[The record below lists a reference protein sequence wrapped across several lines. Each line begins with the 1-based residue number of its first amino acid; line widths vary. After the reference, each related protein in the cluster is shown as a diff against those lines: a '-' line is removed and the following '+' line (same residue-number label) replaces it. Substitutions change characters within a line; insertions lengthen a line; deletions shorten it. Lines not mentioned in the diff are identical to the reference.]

1 MRKRQHFRDTL
12 PDKAME
18 LVGQLGDG
26 LRNVVPAG
34 AGKWLQTGA
43 AIGVARTGTRVVGQV
58 VRRNPVAVAAAA
70 AGIGLV
76 LYAVRRHRRKA
87 EAEAAIEGKS
97 RRIEARR
104 GAPRKRATN
113 QDGVVAASGADGD

>member
-1 MRKRQHFRDTL
+1 MHKRHHLRDTL

-18 LVGQLGDG
+18 LVGQLGEG

-43 AIGVARTGTRVVGQV
+43 AIGVARTGTRAVSHV

-97 RRIEARR
+97 RRIEAKR
-104 GAPRKRATN
+104 GAPRKRAAN
-113 QDGVVAASGADGD
+113 ADGVVAASGADGD

>member
-1 MRKRQHFRDTL
+1 MRKRQQLRDTL

-43 AIGVARTGTRVVGQV
+43 ALGVARTGTRAVGHV

-87 EAEAAIEGKS
+87 EAEAAIEGRS
-97 RRIEARR
+97 RRIAAARTT
-104 GAPRKRATN
+104 PRKRASTT
-113 QDGVVAASGADGD
+113 DGVVAASGADGD

>member
-1 MRKRQHFRDTL
+1 MRKRLQIRDTF

-26 LRNVVPAG
+26 IRNVVPAG

-43 AIGVARTGTRVVGQV
+43 ALGVARTGTRVVGSV

-87 EAEAAIEGKS
+87 EAEAAIEGRS
-97 RRIEARR
+97 RRIEATRK
-104 GAPRKRATN
+104 APRKRASS